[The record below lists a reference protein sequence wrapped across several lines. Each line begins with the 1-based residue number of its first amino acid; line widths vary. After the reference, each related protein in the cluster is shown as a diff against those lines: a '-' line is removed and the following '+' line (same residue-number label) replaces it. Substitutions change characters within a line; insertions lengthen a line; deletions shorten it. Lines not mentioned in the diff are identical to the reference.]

1 MRWICSAALIVILG
15 AAGFAGE
22 PDPAAPAAPPAA
34 KAGRSPSAE
43 RAMQKWADFSARG
56 AGWRVSWSTKTG
68 LPRMIFG
75 GKTKPHAG
83 TPAEA
88 ARAFLEENAD
98 LVGVPAA
105 AVAKVEPAAA
115 ASADPKAEPAAAAS
129 ADPKAEPAAAS
140 AGGKAPGQIIAPEPR
155 AVELREAEQA
165 EILNG
170 TRVSFLQYYRG
181 IPVFNAECS
190 ICVDGG
196 GAVWHVANSV
206 HPDLSADVAA
216 FDGANGLDLWMGKPE
231 FEGKA
236 PQLRGEP
243 ERVIYPEG
251 PGKPA
256 LKLKCRFSGRP
267 ELWQVLIDA
276 VTGDELRKVRLVLD

>member
-15 AAGFAGE
+15 AAGFAEE
-22 PDPAAPAAPPAA
+22 PDPAAPAAPLAA

-98 LVGVPAA
+98 LVGVPAS
-105 AVAKVEPAAA
+105 AVA
-115 ASADPKAEPAAAAS
+115 
-129 ADPKAEPAAAS
+129 KAEPAAAS
-140 AGGKAPGQIIAPEPR
+140 AGGKAPGQIAPEPP

-165 EILNG
+165 EIING
-170 TRVSFLQYYRG
+170 TRVSFLQYYHG

-190 ICVDGG
+190 ICVDGA

-231 FEGKA
+231 FQGKA

-256 LKLKCRFSGRP
+256 LKLTCRFSGRP
-267 ELWQVLIDA
+267 ELWLVLIDA